1 MSHNLVLVTWDESSK
16 AFESF
21 NQLKNSSVHK
31 IHEISL
37 LKRQNDGRFKIE
49 DQINP
54 DQDNGIWSG
63 SLIGALVGVLGGPF
77 GIILGF
83 AAGALIGES
92 YDINNEK
99 SDLAV
104 LGKISQAL
112 PIGTVGILIDAFEE
126 SESYLDSFFEASE
139 VTIYRWDYDEVQAE
153 IEASVDAWNETQ
165 RIANLTLKEHKKAEH
180 KAKRQA
186 KWDAFKAHFS
196 KHH

>member
-186 KWDAFKAHFS
+186 KWDAFKAHFH
-196 KHH
+196 KA